1 MTTYQFLNLILL
13 NIIVWLLLSY
23 FWSYWTYKLFKPYQ
37 WLDDLKKKKT
47 PKLIAGHE
55 KKFKDKNRF
64 YALWFQLKRIKEQQV
79 PGSMAELGVYKGH
92 TAKLIH
98 HMAPKRKLY
107 LFDSF
112 SGLPKQVIREDCDG
126 KVRPQTVKFDNTSK
140 EEVIKYVAGNNNVE
154 VREGIFP
161 ETASGLENETFAFVH
176 LDADLYQSTMDG
188 LNFFYPKLNPGGC
201 IIVHDYNHNWEGVR
215 KAVDEFSET
224 IPEYFVDMPDMY
236 GSVVLLKNRNTSNP

>member
-23 FWSYWTYKLFKPYQ
+23 FWSYWTYKLFKPYR
-37 WLDDLKKKKT
+37 WLDDMKMKKT
-47 PKLIAGHE
+47 YRLIANHE

-64 YALWFQLKRIKEQQV
+64 YSLWFQLKRIEEQRVQ
-79 PGSMAELGVYKGH
+79 GSMVELGVYKGH

-98 HMAPKRKLY
+98 HMCPERKLY

-112 SGLPKQVIREDCDG
+112 SGFPKQVIREDFDG
-126 KVRPQTVKFDNTSK
+126 NERPQTVKFDNTTK
-140 EEVIKYVAGNNNVE
+140 EEVIKYVGGNQNVE

-161 ETASGLENETFAFVH
+161 ETATGIEDETFAFVH
-176 LDADLYQSTMDG
+176 LDADLYQSTLDG
-188 LNFFYPKLNPGGC
+188 LNFFYPRLSPGGC
-201 IIVHDYNHNWEGVR
+201 IIVHDYNHNWEGVT

-224 IPEYFVDMPDMY
+224 IPECFVEMPDMY
-236 GSVVLLKNRNTSNP
+236 GSVVLVKNRLTEE